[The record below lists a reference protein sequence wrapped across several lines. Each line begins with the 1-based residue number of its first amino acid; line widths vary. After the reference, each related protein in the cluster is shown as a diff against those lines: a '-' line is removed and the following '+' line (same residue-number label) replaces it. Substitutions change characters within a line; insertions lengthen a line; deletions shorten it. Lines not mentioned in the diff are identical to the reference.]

1 MPQMSPLFWMN
12 LYIMFLLS
20 LILVLAVQYFLVIYS
35 KLDSMEKGDHEIEK
49 VWKW

>member
-20 LILVLAVQYFLVIYS
+20 LILVLVVQYFLVIYC
-35 KLDSMEKGDHEIEK
+35 KLDLMEKKDQEINK

>member
-20 LILVLAVQYFLVIYS
+20 LILVLVVQYFLVIYC
-35 KLDSMEKGDHEIEK
+35 KLDRVEKMDREIEK
-49 VWKW
+49 IWKW

>member
-20 LILVLAVQYFLVIYS
+20 LILVLVVQYFLVIYC
-35 KLDSMEKGDHEIEK
+35 KLDRVGKMDQEIEK
-49 VWKW
+49 IWKW